1 MNTKGG
7 YSRKI
12 SCIVLTSL
20 MGVFGCGNLKYV
32 ALKGTELPNPPT
44 ERVRVYVK
52 QFPVTSK
59 ANVIDPNA
67 MSGGDQYQGGGSS
80 TNSLADVGNAI
91 MVISR
96 STRIED
102 LTRSLL
108 RELRSS
114 ELRFL
119 SEYERVKD
127 LTKVRSMSNPFELV
141 APEDKRAQL
150 EISGEVILMSQRVE
164 QRFSQNSSSVEV
176 RIKIKDLSTGRET
189 DILPVKAGIHM
200 TFNSK
205 ELEEAIAVFISTVL
219 TQKTLF

>member
-1 MNTKGG
+1 MSIKNRYKVFGFL
-7 YSRKI
+7 
-12 SCIVLTSL
+12 CLVLVVTL
-20 MGVFGCGNLKYV
+20 GCGNLKYV
-32 ALKGTELPNPPT
+32 ALKGTELTNPPT

-67 MSGGDQYQGGGSS
+67 ISSGDQYQGGGSS
-80 TNSLADVGNAI
+80 INSLAEVGNAI

-108 RELRSS
+108 RELRNN
-114 ELRFL
+114 ELRYL
-119 SEYERVKD
+119 SEYERVTD
-127 LTKVRSMSNPFELV
+127 LSKVRVMSNPYELV

-150 EISGEVILMSQRVE
+150 EISGEVVLMSQRVE

-176 RIKIKDLSTGRET
+176 RIKIKDLATGRQA
-189 DILPVKAGIHM
+189 DILPVKSGINM
-200 TFNSK
+200 TYNSK
-205 ELEEAIAVFISTVL
+205 ELEAAIAVFISTVL
-219 TQKTLF
+219 TQKTRF